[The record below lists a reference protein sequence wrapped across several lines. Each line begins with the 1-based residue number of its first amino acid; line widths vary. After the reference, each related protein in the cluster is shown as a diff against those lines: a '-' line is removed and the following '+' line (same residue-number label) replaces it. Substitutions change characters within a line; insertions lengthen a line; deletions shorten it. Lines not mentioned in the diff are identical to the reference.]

1 MGVLKIMALH
11 DQSGCWW
18 RTLKHTMTLTG
29 DEHDGFYLECSCGDK
44 GQPLGP
50 YVTRGDAEDE
60 LYEWN
65 AADHG

>member
-1 MGVLKIMALH
+1 
-11 DQSGCWW
+11 
-18 RTLKHTMTLTG
+18 MTLSG
-29 DEHDGFYLECSCGDK
+29 DEHDGFYLECSCDK

-65 AADHG
+65 AGDRG